1 MNKPDLITAL
11 AARKGLTGRE
21 ATDIINLILGGFRDV
36 LQHGDGIEIR
46 GFGSFS
52 VREYAAYADRSPRTG
67 ERVEVAA
74 KRLPFFKAGKEL
86 KEKINAE

>member
-11 AARKGLTGRE
+11 AAREGLTARE

-36 LQHGDGIEIR
+36 LQHGERIEVR

-52 VREYAAYADRSPRTG
+52 VREYPAHTGRSPRTG

-74 KRLPFFKAGKEL
+74 KRLPFFKTGKKL